1 MGKGG
6 LVTKQRRFVLALVFV
21 FAALVPASLAAQG
34 LQTGTLSGVVK
45 DPEDLPLPGATITV
59 TSPVLQGER
68 QAVTDA
74 IGAYIIRGLPPGTY
88 TVLVQFTG
96 TSDVK
101 QTIDVPLGGVAQLDT
116 TLKLSGVA
124 ETVNVVADST
134 PPTLATTQQSA
145 NYRAE
150 LISTLPIGRR
160 PFEIAE
166 LAPGVTDNTPNVGQ
180 LAVGGAFAFDSIFL
194 IDGVD
199 TNDNL
204 FGNSNN
210 LFVEDAIEETQV
222 LTSGISAEYGRFGGG
237 VVNVI
242 TRSGGNQFH
251 GSFRTNV
258 SRPSWT
264 DETPFEKARVPF
276 VPRST
281 VLSQNYEGTIGGPV
295 IVNRL
300 WFFNADRYQNSKT
313 DNVAPDVGVP
323 YTTGTNNKRFE
334 LKLTG
339 SPIVNHTVS
348 GSFLNSPTEQ
358 TNNPTINANMSVT
371 PSTLVDRQT
380 PNKLWVVN
388 YNGVMSNKIF
398 TTFQWSKK
406 DFGFRNAGGSS
417 TALIDSPFITRG
429 VLAGGSV
436 VNRHFNAPYFSAND
450 PEDRNNK
457 QFAGSLSY
465 FLTNRNTG
473 RHDLKAGFEHFTS
486 FRNGGNSQS
495 ATGYVFRTDYRL
507 GADGKPIMG
516 SDGEP
521 IPVWG
526 GNAAAPGSA
535 STRLEN
541 WISVQGASLH
551 IKTLSLYMQ
560 DRWQVG
566 NRVTAD
572 LGVRYE
578 KVRTD
583 ATGDIVGADTDTV
596 VPRLGLSFDI
606 EGNGR
611 TIAQAT
617 YARYSG
623 RFTERAFG
631 RNTNVGTPNNVNMAY
646 IGPNGEGFDFA
657 PAFNLANYAVLS
669 GSFPTA
675 NVFFDDSL
683 TSPKTNEFTL
693 SLGRE
698 LANAGYAKVIY
709 SWRNTSDFIEDLR
722 TNPTA
727 AGKTTVIYEGRNYG
741 TFDNI
746 TWANTSDQ
754 TREYQALQFLSRVRF
769 TEKLFVEGHWTVQIK
784 NHGNF
789 EGEAANQP
797 GNGSIWFDYPE
808 VFSSEARYYP
818 YGPLDEFQR
827 HKVRIWTSYNQG
839 LGKFGSVDVAP
850 IWRINSGQTF
860 SLAATGVPPSA
871 IQQAANPG
879 YQSANTSTA
888 TLFFDERGSESFK
901 GYGVLDLSLRYGVP
915 VWQTVQPWIQ
925 MQVYNVLNNQKL
937 IQWDTQVT
945 RDLTGPVDAIGQP
958 INYVQG
964 TNFGK
969 GTSANHY
976 PRWSSGENGGRTFRL
991 AMGIRF

>member
-1 MGKGG
+1 
-6 LVTKQRRFVLALVFV
+6 VTKRHALVLALVI
-21 FAALVPASLAAQG
+21 ALGSLVPTLAAAQG
-34 LQTGTLSGVVK
+34 VQTGILSGIVK
-45 DPEDLPLPGATITV
+45 DPEGLPLPGATVTV
-59 TSPVLQGER
+59 TSPGLQGSR
-68 QAVTDA
+68 TAVTDA

-88 TVLVQFTG
+88 MVQFQFTG
-96 TSDVK
+96 TADVK
-101 QTIDVPLGGVAQLDT
+101 ETIEVPLGGLAELDA
-116 TLKLSGVA
+116 TLKLSGIQ
-124 ETVNVVADST
+124 ETVNVVADAT
-134 PPTLATTQQSA
+134 PPQLATTQQSA
-145 NYRAE
+145 NYRSE

-166 LAPGVTDNTPNVGQ
+166 LAPGVTDNTPNAGQ
-180 LAVGGAFAFDSIFL
+180 MAVGGAFAFDSIFL

-204 FGNSNN
+204 FGTSNN

-222 LTSGISAEYGRFGGG
+222 LTSGISAEFGRFGGG
-237 VVNVI
+237 VINVI
-242 TRSGGNQFH
+242 TKSGGNQFH
-251 GSFRTNV
+251 GSFRTNF
-258 SRPSWT
+258 SRPSWS
-264 DETPFEKARVPF
+264 DETPFEDARVPF
-276 VPRST
+276 VPRSS
-281 VLSQNYEGTIGGPV
+281 VLSKNYEGTVGGPV
-295 IVNRL
+295 VLNRL
-300 WFFNADRYQNSKT
+300 WFFNADRYQDAQT
-313 DNVAPDVGVP
+313 DQIFAEFGGP
-323 YTTGTNNKRFE
+323 YTTGTKNKRFE

-348 GSFLNSPTEQ
+348 GSFLNSPTEV
-358 TNNPTINANMSVT
+358 TNNPTINNVMSMT
-371 PSTLVDRQT
+371 ASTLVDRQT
-380 PNKLWVVN
+380 PNSLWVMN
-388 YNGVMSNKIF
+388 YNGVMSNKVF
-398 TTFQWSKK
+398 ATFQWSKK
-406 DFGFRNAGGSS
+406 DFGFRNAGGTS
-417 TALIDSPFITRG
+417 TALVDSPFITRG
-429 VLAGGSV
+429 VLAGGSPN
-436 VNRHFNAPYFSAND
+436 NRHFNAPYFDATD

-457 QFAGSLSY
+457 QFAGSVSY
-465 FLTNRNTG
+465 FLTSRGTG
-473 RHDLKAGFEHFTS
+473 RHDLKTGFEHFKS

-495 ATGYVFRTDYRL
+495 ATGYVFRTDYMV
-507 GADGKPIMG
+507 GADGKPIAS

-521 IPVWG
+521 IPIWG
-526 GNAAAPGSA
+526 GNATGTAG
-535 STRLEN
+535 TRLEN
-541 WISVQGASLH
+541 WIPTRGATLD
-551 IKTLSLYMQ
+551 IKTLSLYLQ
-560 DRWQVG
+560 DRWQAG
-566 NRVTAD
+566 NRVTMD

-596 VPRLGLSFDI
+596 VPRLGVSFDV

-631 RNTNVGTPNNVNMAY
+631 RNTNVGTPSSVILGY
-646 IGPNGEGFDFA
+646 TGPAGQGMGFA
-657 PAFNLANYAVLS
+657 PAFDLANYIPLS

-675 NVFFDDSL
+675 NVFFDDAL

-693 SLGRE
+693 ALGRE
-698 LANAGYAKVIY
+698 LKNGGYGKVIY
-709 SWRNTSDFIEDLR
+709 TWRNTSDFIEDLR
-722 TNPTA
+722 TDPTA
-727 AGKTTVIYEGRNYG
+727 AGKTTVIQGGRNYG

-746 TWANTSDQ
+746 VWANTSDQ

-769 TEKLFVEGHWTVQIK
+769 TRKLFVEGHWTLQIK

-839 LGKFGSVDVAP
+839 LGRFGSVDIAP
-850 IWRINSGQTF
+850 IWRINSGLTY
-860 SLAATGVPPSA
+860 SLAATAVPPSA

-879 YQSANTSTA
+879 YQSANSSTA

-901 GYGVLDLSLRYGVP
+901 GYGLLDLSVRYGVP

-925 MQVYNVLNNQKL
+925 VAIFNVMNNQKL
-937 IQWDTQVT
+937 IQWDTTVT

-958 INYVQG
+958 INYVKG
-964 TNFGK
+964 PNFGK
-969 GTSANHY
+969 ATAATNF

>member
-1 MGKGG
+1 MSK
-6 LVTKQRRFVLALVFV
+6 RSAFVLAIVI
-21 FAALVPASLAAQG
+21 AIGSLAPTLAAAQG

-45 DPEDLPLPGATITV
+45 DPDGLPLPGATVTV
-59 TSPVLQGER
+59 TSPGLQGER
-68 QAVTDA
+68 TAVTDA

-88 TVLVQFTG
+88 QVLFQFSG
-96 TSDVK
+96 TQDVK
-101 QTIDVPLGGVAQLDT
+101 QAIDVPLGGLAELDA
-116 TLKLSGVA
+116 TLKLSGVT
-124 ETVNVVADST
+124 ETVNVVADAT
-134 PPTLATTQQSA
+134 PPQLATTQQSA
-145 NYRAE
+145 NYRSE

-222 LTSGISAEYGRFGGG
+222 LTSGISAEFGRFGGG

-251 GSFRTNV
+251 GGFRTNL

-264 DETPFEKARVPF
+264 DETPFEKAQVPF
-276 VPRST
+276 VPRSE
-281 VLSQNYEGTIGGPV
+281 VLSKNYEGTIGGP
-295 IVNRL
+295 IVLNRL
-300 WFFNADRYQNSKT
+300 WFFNADRYQ
-313 DNVAPDVGVP
+313 DAQAGNVFAQFGTP
-323 YTTGTNNKRFE
+323 YATGTNNKRFE

-339 SPIVNHTVS
+339 TPVVNHTVS
-348 GSFLNSPTEQ
+348 GTFLNSPTEQ
-358 TNNPTINANMSVT
+358 TDLASINTVMSMT
-371 PSTLVDRQT
+371 ASTLVNRQT
-380 PNKLWVVN
+380 PNKLWVLS
-388 YNGVMSNKIF
+388 YNGVMSNKF
-398 TTFQWSKK
+398 FATFQWSKK
-406 DFGFRNAGGSS
+406 DFGFRNAGGTS
-417 TALIDSPFITRG
+417 TVITDSPFISRG
-429 VLAGGSV
+429 LVTGV
-436 VNRHFNAPYFSAND
+436 PNNRHYNAPYFDATD

-465 FLTNRNTG
+465 FLTNRGTG

-495 ATGYVFRTDYRL
+495 ATGYVFRTDYLL
-507 GADGKPIMG
+507 GADGRPAVG

-521 IPVWG
+521 IPIWG
-526 GNAAAPGSA
+526 GNAAAPA
-535 STRLEN
+535 NATTRVEN
-541 WISVQGASLH
+541 WIPTRGATIE
-551 IKTLSLYMQ
+551 IKTLSLYLQ
-560 DRWQVG
+560 DRWQAG
-566 NRVTAD
+566 NRVTMD

-583 ATGDIVGADTDTV
+583 ATGGIVGADTDSI
-596 VPRLGLSFDI
+596 VPRLGISYDI

-611 TIAQAT
+611 TIAQGT

-631 RNTNVGTPNNVNMAY
+631 RNTNVGTPSQVLLGY
-646 IGPNGEGFDFA
+646 VGPSGQGMDFA
-657 PAFNLANYAVLS
+657 PAFDLANYVVLD

-693 SLGRE
+693 ALGRE
-698 LANAGYAKVIY
+698 IKNGGYGKVIY
-709 SWRNTSDFIEDLR
+709 TWRNTSDFIESLIND
-722 TNPTA
+722 PTA
-727 AGKTTVIYEGRNYG
+727 AGKTTVIRDGRNFG
-741 TFDNI
+741 TFDN
-746 TWANTSDQ
+746 TVWANTNDQ
-754 TREYQALQFLSRVRF
+754 KRQYQALQFLSRVRF
-769 TEKLFVEGHWTVQIK
+769 TQKLFVEGHWTVQLE
-784 NHGNF
+784 NNGTF

-808 VFSSEARYYP
+808 IFSSPARYYP
-818 YGPLDEFQR
+818 DGRLDEFQR
-827 HKVRIWTSYNQG
+827 HKIRIWTSYNQG
-839 LGKFGSVDVAP
+839 LGRFGSVDIAP
-850 IWRINSGQTF
+850 IWRINSALTY
-860 SLAATGVPPSA
+860 SLGATAVGPSA
-871 IQQAANPG
+871 TQLAANPG
-879 YQSANTSTA
+879 YARAAAATA

-901 GYGVLDLSLRYGVP
+901 GYGLLDLSLRYGVP

-925 MQVYNVLNNQKL
+925 VQIYNVLNNQKL
-937 IQWDTQVT
+937 IQWDTTVT

-958 INYVQG
+958 INYVKG
-964 TNFGK
+964 ANFGK
-969 GTSANHY
+969 ATAATNY